1 MLLTVETYVYI
12 VCSLRFAKVCNALCL
27 LALLLEN
34 LLKILTYQSG
44 SWVAIISAK
53 LCMQHWLYQQWKLE
67 TGQSPSLLHFNSLKL
82 CDI

>member
-44 SWVAIISAK
+44 SWVTIISAK
-53 LCMQHWLYQQWKLE
+53 
-67 TGQSPSLLHFNSLKL
+67 
-82 CDI
+82 